1 MIMPRRIPDIAVIG
15 AGAAGLACAERLAE
29 RGLQVQVFDKG
40 RVPGGRIARRPRVG
54 LVFEHGAPDHAALI
68 ERLSSRVTVITRSNV
83 TRLERTDAGSWR
95 LHVDGH
101 PLRTLFSAAVV
112 ATPPAQAA
120 GLLTDAPALAG
131 LLSPVKMKPILSALV
146 GLPSPLARSLDRVQ
160 FHDHSLAEALR
171 QTSAGVEGGE
181 GWVLHATAAFSS
193 DNLECDPDTVAQFL
207 WQRFGISLGLA
218 TPTPVYLRGHRW
230 RYGRTDEPLG
240 TPCLHDAS
248 LSLGLCGDWCLGD
261 QADDAVASGRALA
274 ARMLGIPETPA
285 RRSMTA
291 KEGLFRED

>member
-40 RVPGGRIARRPRVG
+40 RAPGGRIASRPRVG

-95 LHVDGH
+95 LHVEGH
-101 PLRTLFSAAVV
+101 PLRTLFNAVVV
-112 ATPPAQAA
+112 ATPPAQAVR
-120 GLLTDAPALAG
+120 LLDDAPALAG
-131 LLSPVKMKPILSALV
+131 LLSAVTMRPVLSALV
-146 GLPSPLARSLDRVQ
+146 GLPSPLARSLERIR
-160 FHDHSLAEALR
+160 FHDHALAEALR
-171 QTSAGVEGGE
+171 QANPGVEGGE
-181 GWVLHATAAFSS
+181 GWVLHATEAFSR
-193 DNLECDPDTVAQFL
+193 DNLECDPDAVAQFL
-207 WQRFGISLGLA
+207 WQRFGTSLGLA
-218 TPTPVYLRGHRW
+218 TPPPIYLRGHRW

-240 TPCLHDAS
+240 TPCLHEPS
-248 LSLGLCGDWCLGD
+248 LALGLCGDWCLGD
-261 QADDAVASGRALA
+261 QVDDAVASGRALA

-285 RRSMTA
+285 RRSLAAM
-291 KEGLFRED
+291 EGLA